1 MAWEFA
7 GRELSFTAY
16 PGQNDFVFMR
26 TDENDLPVVD
36 GFVALNETDRLGHI
50 IAAFFTNT

>member
-1 MAWEFA
+1 
-7 GRELSFTAY
+7 
-16 PGQNDFVFMR
+16 MR